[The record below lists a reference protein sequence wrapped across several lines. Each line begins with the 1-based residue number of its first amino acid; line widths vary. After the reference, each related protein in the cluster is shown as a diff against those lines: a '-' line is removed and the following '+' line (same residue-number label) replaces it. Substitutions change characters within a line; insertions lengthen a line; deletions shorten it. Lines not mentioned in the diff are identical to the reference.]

1 MNQAVFATRN
11 IADKVGKVIG
21 NWATFKFYW
30 QSYVLSRFDTVEPD
44 VYIVSYPKC
53 GRTWLRVIL
62 QRYVELRGEGM
73 QCFNDKS
80 LVDISGEQ
88 IVRFEHDQGNWVP
101 SPLRVDQLAY
111 RTAKYQ
117 DKKVLFMVRDPRD
130 VLVSSWYHLKFRE
143 NIYLRDLSSFIRDDL
158 VGIHKIIAF
167 TNMWIEN
174 CQVPSSF
181 FLLSYEQ
188 MHIDPVGALRQVLE
202 FIGTSVEP
210 EALQTAIEASSF
222 DNMKRME
229 LKGSLKEPWM
239 KPGTKGLLKSL
250 KVRRGRVGGFREE
263 LSAEDIAFL
272 DAAIRSEL
280 SAELS
285 RYH

>member
-1 MNQAVFATRN
+1 
-11 IADKVGKVIG
+11 
-21 NWATFKFYW
+21 
-30 QSYVLSRFDTVEPD
+30 
-44 VYIVSYPKC
+44 
-53 GRTWLRVIL
+53 
-62 QRYVELRGEGM
+62 
-73 QCFNDKS
+73 
-80 LVDISGEQ
+80 
-88 IVRFEHDQGNWVP
+88 
-101 SPLRVDQLAY
+101 
-111 RTAKYQ
+111 
-117 DKKVLFMVRDPRD
+117 
-130 VLVSSWYHLKFRE
+130 
-143 NIYLRDLSSFIRDDL
+143 
-158 VGIHKIIAF
+158 
-167 TNMWIEN
+167 
-174 CQVPSSF
+174 
-181 FLLSYEQ
+181 
-188 MHIDPVGALRQVLE
+188 VLE

-210 EALQTAIEASSF
+210 EVLQTAIEASSF